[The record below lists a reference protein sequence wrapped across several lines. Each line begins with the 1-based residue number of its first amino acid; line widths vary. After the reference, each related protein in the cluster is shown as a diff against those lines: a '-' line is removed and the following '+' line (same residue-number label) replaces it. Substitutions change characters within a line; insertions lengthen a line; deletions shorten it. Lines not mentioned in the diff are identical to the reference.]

1 MPEQKM
7 FQPKIDTRLPENT
20 VIRYYDSHPI
30 NESQIMDAI
39 KGLDLGDEPLRP
51 HHLFAF
57 DQDHFGG
64 LEATRTLA
72 QLTQMNAESVV
83 LDVCSGVGGPSRF
96 FADQYGCCVTGID
109 FTETRRKT
117 AIKLTE
123 MVGLSDK
130 VTFIQSDA
138 TDMPFDDNEF
148 DIIVAQEAWCH
159 IGDKNQLISECSRVM
174 RTGGT
179 LAFTDIVKH
188 DAATDHTLERLGHE
202 MTFQGLASIN
212 DYVSILKHHGF
223 NIKEVSDLTD
233 EWTRILVQR
242 LEMYRGLEQKTRE
255 VHGEARAI
263 EWDRA
268 YSFFVNRYQT
278 RELGGVRLVAN
289 KLS

>member
-1 MPEQKM
+1 MSEQRM
-7 FQPKIDTRLPENT
+7 LQPKRDTRLSENT
-20 VIRYYDSHPI
+20 VTQYYDSHPI

-39 KGLDLGDEPLRP
+39 KSLDLRDESLRP

-72 QLTQMNAESVV
+72 QLTQMNAESTV

-138 TDMPFDDNEF
+138 TDMPFDDHEF

-159 IGDKNQLISECSRVM
+159 IGDKNKLISECSRVI

-179 LAFTDIVKH
+179 LAFTDIIKH
-188 DAATDHTLERLGHE
+188 NAATDHTLERLGLE

-212 DYVSILKHHGF
+212 DYIANIENHGF
-223 NIKEVSDLTD
+223 TIQETSDLTD
-233 EWTRILVQR
+233 EWTQILVER
-242 LEMYRGLEQKTRE
+242 LEMYRGLEQKTSE

-268 YSFFVNRYQT
+268 YTFFVNRYQT
-278 RELGGVRLVAN
+278 RELGGVRIVAK
-289 KLS
+289 KLT